1 MYASVL
7 QLIIC
12 KNQSK
17 RVYNSAHATICI
29 FLSEG
34 SSSQTVKSFK
44 GTMSKMNI
52 PVALYNF
59 RRNFYG
65 DMEVV
70 TLSSCS
76 LASGTE
82 ICVMIPQRNCFFFF
96 FRVNQQRPELLRF
109 ALGFDR
115 KN

>member
-7 QLIIC
+7 ELIIC

-17 RVYNSAHATICI
+17 RVYNSAHANICI

-44 GTMSKMNI
+44 GTMSKMSI

-70 TLSSCS
+70 TPSSCS

-82 ICVMIPQRNCFFFF
+82 ICVMIPQRNCFFF
-96 FRVNQQRPELLRF
+96 RVNQQRPELLRF
-109 ALGFDR
+109 PLGFDR

>member
-17 RVYNSAHATICI
+17 RVYNSAHANICI

-52 PVALYNF
+52 QWPCITFGGTFMGIWKLS
-59 RRNFYG
+59 RRRH
-65 DMEVV
+65 VH
-70 TLSSCS
+70 
-76 LASGTE
+76 
-82 ICVMIPQRNCFFFF
+82 
-96 FRVNQQRPELLRF
+96 
-109 ALGFDR
+109 
-115 KN
+115 